1 MLITKLERQK
11 KNHKRYNLYLEGEFY
26 CGLYDDTLLK
36 YGLASGDDVTEK
48 QIEEIRGF
56 DEYIYGK
63 RIAFDYL
70 SYRIRTIS
78 EIKKRLK
85 KAKLQEETIEKAI
98 THLKELKLVDDEAFA
113 RQLVAE
119 KIKNKPSGKRMIE
132 KKLYEMGIPK
142 QVGESVLDELM
153 DEETEK
159 SLAVKVYD
167 KLLPKLQGLDR
178 QEARKKIFAKLA
190 SRGFNFDIINEIIRE
205 KAD

>member
-11 KNHKRYNLYLEGEFY
+11 KNHKRYNLYLDGEFY

-85 KAKLQEETIEKAI
+85 KAKLQEETIEKVI

-178 QEARKKIFAKLA
+178 QDARKKIFAKLA

-205 KAD
+205 KTD

>member
-11 KNHKRYNLYLEGEFY
+11 KNHKRYNLYLDGEFY

-36 YGLASGDDVTEK
+36 YGLASGDEVTEK
-48 QIEEIRGF
+48 QIGEIRGF

-63 RIAFDYL
+63 KISFDYL

-85 KAKLQEETIEKAI
+85 KAKLQQETIEKVI
-98 THLKELKLVDDEAFA
+98 IHLKELKLVDDEAFA

-119 KIKNKPSGKRMIE
+119 KIKNKPAGKRMIE

-159 SLAVKVYD
+159 SLAAKVYD

-205 KAD
+205 KTD

>member
-11 KNHKRYNLYLEGEFY
+11 KNHKRFNLYLDGEFY

-36 YGLASGDDVTEK
+36 YGIASGDEVTEK

-63 RIAFDYL
+63 KIAFDYL

-78 EIKKRLK
+78 EIKKRLR
-85 KAKLQEETIEKAI
+85 KAKLQDEVIEKVI
-98 THLKELKLVDDEAFA
+98 LHLKELKLVDDEAFA

-119 KIKNKPSGKRMIE
+119 KIKNKPAGKRMIE
-132 KKLYEMGIPK
+132 KKLFEMGIPK
-142 QVGESVLDELM
+142 QVGESVLDELL

-159 SLAVKVYD
+159 SLALKVYE
-167 KLLPKLQGLDR
+167 KFSPKISGLDK

-205 KAD
+205 KAE

>member
-85 KAKLQEETIEKAI
+85 KAKLQEETTEKVI

-205 KAD
+205 KTD

>member
-1 MLITKLERQK
+1 MLISKLERQK
-11 KNHKRYNLYLEGEFY
+11 KNHKRYNLYLDDEFY

-36 YGLASGDDVTEK
+36 YGLASGDEVTEK
-48 QIEEIRGF
+48 QIEDIRGF

-63 RIAFDYL
+63 KIAFDYL

-85 KAKLQEETIEKAI
+85 KAKLQDETIDKVIA
-98 THLKELKLVDDEAFA
+98 HLKELKLVDDEAFA

-119 KIKNKPSGKRMIE
+119 KIKNKPTGKRMLE

-142 QVGESVLDELM
+142 QVSEPVINELL

-159 SLAVKVYD
+159 ALALKTYE
-167 KLLPKLQGLDR
+167 KLFPKLQGLDR

-205 KAD
+205 KTD

>member
-1 MLITKLERQK
+1 MLISKLDRQK
-11 KNHKRYNLYLEGEFY
+11 KNHKRYNLYLDGEFY

-36 YGLASGDDVTEK
+36 YGIASGDEVTEK

-63 RIAFDYL
+63 KIAFDYL

-85 KAKLQEETIEKAI
+85 KAKLQDETIDKVIA
-98 THLKELKLVDDEAFA
+98 HLKELKLVDDEAFA

-119 KIKNKPSGKRMIE
+119 KIKNKPSGKRMLE

-142 QVGESVLDELM
+142 QVSEPVINELL

-159 SLAVKVYD
+159 TLALKIYE

-178 QEARKKIFAKLA
+178 QEARQKIFAKLA

>member
-1 MLITKLERQK
+1 M
-11 KNHKRYNLYLEGEFY
+11 
-26 CGLYDDTLLK
+26 LK

-85 KAKLQEETIEKAI
+85 KAKLQEETIEKVI

>member
-85 KAKLQEETIEKAI
+85 KAKLQEETIEKVI

-205 KAD
+205 KTD

>member
-1 MLITKLERQK
+1 MLITKLERHK
-11 KNHKRYNLYLEGEFY
+11 KNHKRYNLYLDGEFY

-85 KAKLQEETIEKAI
+85 KAKLQEETTEKVI

-205 KAD
+205 KTD

>member
-11 KNHKRYNLYLEGEFY
+11 KNHKRYNLYLDGEFY

-85 KAKLQEETIEKAI
+85 KAKLQEETIEKVI

-119 KIKNKPSGKRMIE
+119 KIKNRPSGKRMIE

-205 KAD
+205 KTD

>member
-85 KAKLQEETIEKAI
+85 KAKLQEETIEKVI

>member
-36 YGLASGDDVTEK
+36 YGLASGDEVTEK
-48 QIEEIRGF
+48 QIEDIRGF

-63 RIAFDYL
+63 KISFDYL

-78 EIKKRLK
+78 EIKKRLR
-85 KAKLQEETIEKAI
+85 KAKLQEEVIEKVI

-119 KIKNKPSGKRMIE
+119 KIKNKPAGKRMIE
-132 KKLYEMGIPK
+132 KKFFEMGIPK
-142 QVGESVLDELM
+142 QVGESVLNEML

-159 SLAVKVYD
+159 ALALKVYE
-167 KLLPKLQGLDR
+167 KLIPKISGLDK

-205 KAD
+205 KTD

>member
-85 KAKLQEETIEKAI
+85 KAKLQEETIEKVI

-178 QEARKKIFAKLA
+178 QDARKKIFAKLA

-205 KAD
+205 KTD

>member
-11 KNHKRYNLYLEGEFY
+11 KNHKRFNLYLDGEFY

-36 YGLASGDDVTEK
+36 YGIASGDEVTEK

-63 RIAFDYL
+63 KIAFDYL

-78 EIKKRLK
+78 EIRKRLK
-85 KAKLQEETIEKAI
+85 KAKLQDETINKVI
-98 THLKELKLVDDEAFA
+98 SHLKELKLVDDEAFA

-119 KIKNKPSGKRMIE
+119 KIKNTPSGKRMLE

-142 QVGESVLDELM
+142 QVSDPVINELL

-159 SLAVKVYD
+159 ALALKIYE
-167 KLLPKLQGLDR
+167 KLILKLQGLGKP
-178 QEARKKIFAKLA
+178 EARQKIFAKLA

-205 KAD
+205 KAE

>member
-11 KNHKRYNLYLEGEFY
+11 KNHKRFNLYLDCEFY

-36 YGLASGDDVTEK
+36 YGIASGDEVTEK

-63 RIAFDYL
+63 KIAFDYL

-78 EIKKRLK
+78 EIKKRLR
-85 KAKLQEETIEKAI
+85 KAKLQDEVIEKVVL
-98 THLKELKLVDDEAFA
+98 HLQELKLVDDEAFA

-119 KIKNKPSGKRMIE
+119 KIKNKPSGKRMLE

-142 QVGESVLDELM
+142 QVSEPVINELL

-159 SLAVKVYD
+159 ALALKIYE
-167 KLLPKLQGLDR
+167 KLIPKLQGLGKP
-178 QEARKKIFAKLA
+178 EARQKIFAKLA

-205 KAD
+205 KAE

>member
-11 KNHKRYNLYLEGEFY
+11 KNHKRYNLYLDGEFY

-85 KAKLQEETIEKAI
+85 KAKLQEETIEKVI

>member
-1 MLITKLERQK
+1 MLISKLERQK
-11 KNHKRYNLYLEGEFY
+11 KNHKRYNLYLDGEFY

-36 YGLASGDDVTEK
+36 YGIVSGDEVTEK
-48 QIEEIRGF
+48 QIEDIRGF

-63 RIAFDYL
+63 KIAFDYL

-85 KAKLQEETIEKAI
+85 KAKLQDETIDKVVA
-98 THLKELKLVDDEAFA
+98 HLKELKLVDDEAFA

-119 KIKNKPSGKRMIE
+119 KIKNKPAGKRMIE

-142 QVGESVLDELM
+142 QVGESVLNELL
-153 DEETEK
+153 DSDTEK
-159 SLAVKVYD
+159 SLALKTYE
-167 KLLPKLQGLDR
+167 KLIPKLQGLDR

-205 KAD
+205 KTD

>member
-36 YGLASGDDVTEK
+36 YGLASGDEVTEK
-48 QIEEIRGF
+48 QIEDIRGF

-63 RIAFDYL
+63 KISFDYL

-78 EIKKRLK
+78 EIKKRLR
-85 KAKLQEETIEKAI
+85 KAKLQDEVIEKVI

-119 KIKNKPSGKRMIE
+119 KIKNKPAGKRMIE

-142 QVGESVLDELM
+142 QVGESVLNEML

-159 SLAVKVYD
+159 ALALKVYE
-167 KLLPKLQGLDR
+167 KLIPKISGLDK

-205 KAD
+205 KTD

>member
-11 KNHKRYNLYLEGEFY
+11 KNHKRYNLYLDGEFY

-85 KAKLQEETIEKAI
+85 KAKLQEETIEKVI

-205 KAD
+205 KTD

>member
-11 KNHKRYNLYLEGEFY
+11 KNHKRFNLYLDGEFY

-36 YGLASGDDVTEK
+36 YGIASGDEVTEK

-63 RIAFDYL
+63 KIAFDYL

-78 EIKKRLK
+78 EIRKRLK
-85 KAKLQEETIEKAI
+85 KTKLQDETINKVI
-98 THLKELKLVDDEAFA
+98 SHLKELKLVDDEAFA

-119 KIKNKPSGKRMIE
+119 KIKNKPAGKRMIE
-132 KKLYEMGIPK
+132 KKLFEMGIPK
-142 QVGESVLDELM
+142 QVGESVLDELL

-159 SLAVKVYD
+159 SLALKVYE
-167 KLLPKLQGLDR
+167 KFSPKISGLDK

-205 KAD
+205 KAE

>member
-1 MLITKLERQK
+1 M
-11 KNHKRYNLYLEGEFY
+11 
-26 CGLYDDTLLK
+26 LK
-36 YGLASGDDVTEK
+36 YGLASGDEVTEK
-48 QIEEIRGF
+48 QIEDIRGF

-63 RIAFDYL
+63 KIAFDYL

-85 KAKLQEETIEKAI
+85 KAKLQDETIDKVIA
-98 THLKELKLVDDEAFA
+98 HLKELKLVDDEAFA

-119 KIKNKPSGKRMIE
+119 KIKNKPTGKRMLE

-142 QVGESVLDELM
+142 QVSEPVINELL

-159 SLAVKVYD
+159 ALALKTYE
-167 KLLPKLQGLDR
+167 KLFPKLQGLDR

-205 KAD
+205 KTD

>member
-85 KAKLQEETIEKAI
+85 KAKLQEETIEKVI

-142 QVGESVLDELM
+142 QVGESVLNEML

-159 SLAVKVYD
+159 ALALKVYE
-167 KLLPKLQGLDR
+167 KLIPKISGLDK